1 MSTRDPGNRPWR
13 TRRGA
18 WVIFGVVWTV
28 AVIAAVYSGY
38 RLGQPGA
45 VVTGENLTTGEA
57 GPVMVG
63 VVGYLVGFAAM
74 FISVF
79 TGRHRDQRVNPAWDV
94 VRFFGTTTGGSG
106 LGALLAVWTGR
117 AGDAVVPVALPS
129 AVIGVL
135 LFVTPELIGWYLTSR
150 DAHRDH
156 VKWHGAGAPGTVTH
170 TWTFVEDEVIVRY
183 RATITFTDRDGT
195 QRWFKRLAPASVG
208 TVREG
213 RKVMVW
219 FDPDNPGRR
228 RSISVGWDN
237 AAARRR

>member
-1 MSTRDPGNRPWR
+1 
-13 TRRGA
+13 
-18 WVIFGVVWTV
+18 
-28 AVIAAVYSGY
+28 
-38 RLGQPGA
+38 
-45 VVTGENLTTGEA
+45 
-57 GPVMVG
+57 
-63 VVGYLVGFAAM
+63 M

-79 TGRHRDQRVNPAWDV
+79 TGRHREQRVNPAWDV
-94 VRFFGTTTGGSG
+94 VRFFGTTAGGSG